1 MARPRLGFAFL
12 TALAASWASQEG
24 RSYYWW
30 AAVGVGGALLM
41 TLTQLS
47 HVTAEGGLLT
57 FIADWL
63 HVAAASVW
71 VRGLL
76 GFPLLLIGPLRTME
90 LEETRAGLL
99 GGTVRRFS
107 KVATVAV
114 MTIVG
119 TGVYAVLLHVPS
131 LSLLLHGPYGKSLIM
146 KLGLMVL
153 LLATGGINLIDK
165 GQGPFHRM
173 VGLELVLAIGIFVA
187 AGFLTSVPRPK
198 RARRNVGK
206 NRH

>member
-1 MARPRLGFAFL
+1 
-12 TALAASWASQEG
+12 
-24 RSYYWW
+24 
-30 AAVGVGGALLM
+30 M
-41 TLTQLS
+41 TLTQPS
-47 HVTAEGGLLT
+47 HAAAEGGLLT

-90 LEETRAGLL
+90 LEETRAELL

-114 MTIVG
+114 MTIAG

-165 GQGPFHRM
+165 GRGPFHRM

-187 AGFLTSVPRPK
+187 AGFLTSVPPPE
-198 RARRNVGK
+198 AGAP
-206 NRH
+206 

>member
-1 MARPRLGFAFL
+1 M
-12 TALAASWASQEG
+12 
-24 RSYYWW
+24 
-30 AAVGVGGALLM
+30 GG
-41 TLTQLS
+41 
-47 HVTAEGGLLT
+47 
-57 FIADWL
+57 
-63 HVAAASVW
+63 
-71 VRGLL
+71 GLL

-90 LEETRAGLL
+90 LEETRAELL
-99 GGTVRRFS
+99 GGTVRHFS

-119 TGVYAVLLHVPS
+119 TGVHAVLLHVPS

-153 LLATGGINLIDK
+153 LLATGGINLTDK
-165 GQGPFHRM
+165 GQGPFHLM
-173 VGLELVLAIGIFVA
+173 AGLELVLAIGIFVA

>member
-1 MARPRLGFAFL
+1 
-12 TALAASWASQEG
+12 
-24 RSYYWW
+24 
-30 AAVGVGGALLM
+30 VGG
-41 TLTQLS
+41 
-47 HVTAEGGLLT
+47 
-57 FIADWL
+57 
-63 HVAAASVW
+63 
-71 VRGLL
+71 GLL

-90 LEETRAGLL
+90 LEETRAELL
-99 GGTVRRFS
+99 GGTVRSFS

-173 VGLELVLAIGIFVA
+173 VGLELVLAIGIFVT